1 MIAAIAIGAV
11 AFVVVGAVSGKKGYD
26 AYVRHQ
32 GEMNGAENNPMY
44 DDNGRAGFNPF
55 YGVSQ
60 VFKTSFRNLK
70 ASISSRNLNAN
81 NA

>member
-1 MIAAIAIGAV
+1 MAVLIVGSIA
-11 AFVVVGAVSGKKGYD
+11 GKKGYE

-32 GEMNGAENNPMY
+32 GEMNEVQNNPLY
-44 DDNGRAGFNPF
+44 EDSGRNGFNPF

-70 ASISSRNLNAN
+70 ASLSSRNLNAN
-81 NA
+81 E